1 METDNADPDSS
12 EKTKEN
18 EKSEEGPDP
27 MQNTNQI
34 ETHSQ
39 ENDDYEDEEDQT
51 DQLQPLVSKPAW
63 KDSPSHPL
71 DNFISPLNSWMHTRS
86 KTRNLVAFLA
96 FISKLSLKIRNR
108 L

>member
-1 METDNADPDSS
+1 
-12 EKTKEN
+12 
-18 EKSEEGPDP
+18 

-63 KDSPSHPL
+63 KYSPSHPL